1 MPLDMRRLYLIF
13 SLAVIVLSVLAGLL
27 ISGLAGDEL
36 GGRPSAAW
44 TPPPPAPTRTRPAI
58 TLVARAT
65 GASSRIVAATPV
77 VTRAARPATA
87 TTTSSPVP
95 PSPTALPTRP
105 PTLAASASASAI
117 ASPTGIASPTAT
129 APLPATPTATVTL
142 TSTPAPARSTATAT
156 AANTATAAP
165 PPPAVSLAPQPTPTV
180 ISSPALI
187 EPPADETLSGPI
199 LFRWLPAGRLPAG
212 AAYEVVWWNQDE
224 HPSLARGIAPPTT
237 SLSLAANLDVL
248 YHSNQIRGAS
258 LYWTV
263 LVVQT
268 SPYARL
274 TKPGASEGRRLIY
287 QPPGEPPKP
296 R

>member
-1 MPLDMRRLYLIF
+1 MPLDMRRLYLVF

-27 ISGLAGDEL
+27 ISGLSGDEL
-36 GGRPSAAW
+36 GGRRAVAW
-44 TPPPPAPTRTRPAI
+44 TPPPPAPTRTRPVV

-65 GASSRIVAATPV
+65 GASSRVVIATPA

-105 PTLAASASASAI
+105 PTLAASASAI
-117 ASPTGIASPTAT
+117 ASPTGTASPT
-129 APLPATPTATVTL
+129 ATPTATVTL

-156 AANTATAAP
+156 AANTATATP
-165 PPPAVSLAPQPTPTV
+165 PPPAVNLAPPPTPTA

-187 EPPADETLSGPI
+187 EPPADETLSGPV

-248 YHSNQIRGAS
+248 YHSNQIKGAS

-274 TKPGASEGRRLIY
+274 TQPGASEGRRLIY